1 MNLSSSLKESLMK
14 TSTPHPL
21 RPAITLFIL
30 LGVLLGGLYPLLVT
44 GLAQAFFPHQAN
56 GSLIERQGQPVGS
69 ELIGQNFSSP
79 AYFWGR
85 PSASGTFPNN
95 GMASGGSNLG
105 PTNPA
110 LKQAAEDRAKALQE
124 ADPGN
129 TGAIPIDLLTASAS
143 GLDPHISPAAADY
156 QAARVARA
164 RGVSVEQ
171 VRALIRGNSET
182 PQWGLFGEP
191 RVNVLKLN
199 LALDVAAPLRAQ
211 ADPK

>member
-1 MNLSSSLKESLMK
+1 MK
-14 TSTPHPL
+14 ISTSNPL
-21 RPAITLFIL
+21 RPALVLFLL

-44 GLAQAFFPHQAN
+44 GLAQSFFPRQAN
-56 GSLIERQGQPVGS
+56 GSLIERQGEVVGS

-79 AYFWGR
+79 AYFWSR
-85 PSASGTFPNN
+85 PSAAGTFPNN

-110 LKQAAEDRAKALQE
+110 LKQAAEDRAKALRE
-124 ADPGN
+124 ADPDN
-129 TGAIPIDLLTASAS
+129 KRPIPIDLLTASAS
-143 GLDPHISPAAADY
+143 GLDPHISPDAADY
-156 QAARVARA
+156 QATRVARE
-164 RGVSVEQ
+164 RGISVDQ

-199 LALDVAAPLRAQ
+199 LALDKVAPQKKPAPTN
-211 ADPK
+211 

>member
-1 MNLSSSLKESLMK
+1 MK

-56 GSLIERQGQPVGS
+56 GSLIERQGQLVGS
-69 ELIGQNFSSP
+69 ELIGQNFTSP

-85 PSASGTFPNN
+85 PSAAGTFPNN
-95 GMASGGSNLG
+95 GLASGGSNLG

-129 TGAIPIDLLTASAS
+129 KSAIPMDLLTASAS
-143 GLDPHISPAAADY
+143 GLDPHISPAAAAY
-156 QAARVARA
+156 QVARVARV
-164 RGVSVEQ
+164 RGMTVQQ
-171 VRALIRGNSET
+171 VRDLVRTYSES

-199 LALDVAAPLRAQ
+199 LALDAAAPM
-211 ADPK
+211 PKTAEAK

>member
-1 MNLSSSLKESLMK
+1 MKASSSKS
-14 TSTPHPL
+14 PL
-21 RPAITLFIL
+21 RPALTLFIL
-30 LGVLLGGLYPLLVT
+30 LGVVLGGIYPALVT

-56 GSLIERQGQPVGS
+56 GSIIESRGVAVGS
-69 ELIGQNFSSP
+69 ELIGQNFTGP

-110 LKQAAEDRAKALQE
+110 LKQAADDRAKTLIE
-124 ADPGN
+124 ASDGSQRP
-129 TGAIPIDLLTASAS
+129 IPIDLLTASAS

-156 QAARVARA
+156 QLTRVAQA
-164 RGVSVEQ
+164 RGIDVQ
-171 VRALIRGNSET
+171 RLRALVQRHTEA

-199 LALDVAAPLRAQ
+199 LALDEAAPLNPAAAR
-211 ADPK
+211 